1 MLVETCINVKEAGI
15 IFHFSYFQF
24 PLSQLCLLV
33 SSGWKEKLTEKQLLA
48 VTPPPP
54 PARDKLNFIENIL
67 DKTWLSWSSIPKSV
81 KLSKSE
87 IYFADHQMVGW
98 CLVFMFTLVVTPV
111 VTEIIVCSATITNI
125 IPRAPSQPASQ
136 RAEESCLF
144 VSFSQLWLWLWLATI
159 A

>member
-67 DKTWLSWSSIPKSV
+67 D
-81 KLSKSE
+81 
-87 IYFADHQMVGW
+87 
-98 CLVFMFTLVVTPV
+98 
-111 VTEIIVCSATITNI
+111 
-125 IPRAPSQPASQ
+125 
-136 RAEESCLF
+136 
-144 VSFSQLWLWLWLATI
+144 
-159 A
+159 

>member
-1 MLVETCINVKEAGI
+1 MSVSFFRLKRETDRKAIISYNTTTTSQGQTEFYWKYTRQDMVELKQ
-15 IFHFSYFQF
+15 Y
-24 PLSQLCLLV
+24 
-33 SSGWKEKLTEKQLLA
+33 TEVVLQKY
-48 VTPPPP
+48 
-54 PARDKLNFIENIL
+54 
-67 DKTWLSWSSIPKSV
+67 V